1 MRTIFLVSILVNINI
16 SISQQNLISTHSFY
30 RDQLFWIRNDML
42 IANNQ
47 TIYKTSYYR
56 NSFLPTTENR
66 YNLHENIKDSSI
78 QYYDFAEVLYKK
90 HLIEVKSKDC
100 FLTISPLIDLSLGID
115 LKDTSSLNLFQ
126 NTRGVLIEG
135 DLFKNFSFSTSF
147 FENQSR
153 FSSYEQQFIN
163 ERGEFRPVSNG
174 YAQENGVISG
184 ASRTK
189 PFKTNGY
196 DYSYAIGNI
205 IYSPHKKIDL
215 IAGNNQQFIGTGY
228 RSMLLSDNSSY
239 SPYFRVDYYISKR
252 LSFNYLRSRN
262 MNLIRKKNYTTVEG
276 FYQPKGF
283 GINYLTYHVTP
294 KLNLS
299 LFDGTIWSM
308 GDSLQTK
315 SVNPLFYNPIPFVSA
330 FLKDSTCY
338 AIQGLNLNWIVT
350 NKIRAYSQLAIG
362 DLDSKQLAFQLG
374 FRGYDFFKL
383 KNSMI
388 QLEFNMASETMYQS
402 KYSRLNYSNYNL
414 PLAHT
419 KGNAFKELVLR
430 FNWEYK
436 RCYIDLKSINYY
448 LDNFNR
454 TALLPIPKS
463 NISTDGFVFL
473 NQLEIGYRFNKKI
486 NLTIFANC
494 IYRYNNATKSQ
505 NLILSTGIRTA
516 LINHY
521 NDY

>member
-1 MRTIFLVSILVNINI
+1 MRTIFLVSILVNLNFLV
-16 SISQQNLISTHSFY
+16 SQQNLISTHSFY
-30 RDQLFWIRNDML
+30 RDQLFWIHNDIL
-42 IANNQ
+42 ITDNQ

-66 YNLHENIKDSSI
+66 YNLHDYIKDSSI
-78 QYYDFAEVLYKK
+78 QYYDFAEVLFKK

-100 FLTISPLIDLSLGID
+100 FLTISPLLDLSLGKD

-126 NTRGVLIEG
+126 NTRGVIIEG

-163 ERGEFRPVSNG
+163 ERGEFRPISNG

-184 ASRTK
+184 AARTK

-196 DYSYAIGNI
+196 DYAYAIGNI
-205 IYSPHKKIDL
+205 VYSPHKKIDL

-252 LSFNYLRSRN
+252 FSFNYLRSRN
-262 MNLIRKKNYTTVEG
+262 MNLIRKKVYTTVEG
-276 FYQPKGF
+276 FYQPKGL
-283 GINYLTYHVTP
+283 GINYLTYHFSP
-294 KLNLS
+294 KINLS

-315 SVNPLFYNPIPFVSA
+315 SVNPLFYNPIPLVSA

-350 NKIRAYSQLAIG
+350 NKIRAYSQIAIG
-362 DLDSKQLAFQLG
+362 NLDSKQLAFQLG
-374 FRGYDFFKL
+374 FRGYDLFKL
-383 KNSMI
+383 NNSMI
-388 QLEFNMASETMYQS
+388 QLEFNSATATMYQS
-402 KYSRLNYSNYNL
+402 EFSRLNYSNYNL

-419 KGNAFKELVLR
+419 KGNAFRELVIR

-448 LDNFNR
+448 LENFNR

-463 NISTDGFVFL
+463 NISPDGFVFH

-486 NLTIFANC
+486 NLKVFANG
-494 IYRYNNATKSQ
+494 IYRYDNATKSQ
-505 NLILSTGIRTA
+505 NFILSTGIRTA